1 MSTPASPVS
10 DVAFTPAVKAAQTRL
25 GSRDQ
30 FERMEK
36 GHGWPSHVTSDLA
49 EVIAA
54 ARSFYLGTASAAGQ
68 PYIQHRGG
76 PAGFLKVLDER
87 TLGFA
92 DFAGNKQYIT
102 AGNLS
107 ENPLAFIFLMD
118 YARRRRVKLWGRAK
132 IIEDDEELLSRLRPP
147 VGSVRAERV
156 IIFELEAWDRNCA
169 QYIPQLVPIEEVQ
182 SAIHRLQQRIADLE
196 SQIKARAVLD

>member
-1 MSTPASPVS
+1 MSTPAS

-36 GHGWPSHVTSDLA
+36 GRGWPSLVTPDLA

-107 ENPLAFIFLMD
+107 ENPRAFIFLMD

-147 VGSVRAERV
+147 VGSLRAERV
-156 IIFELEAWDRNCA
+156 ITFELEAWDRNCA
-169 QYIPQLVPIEEVQ
+169 QHIPQLVPIEDVQ
-182 SAIHRLQQRIADLE
+182 SAIHGLQQRIAELE
-196 SQIKARAVLD
+196 SQIKARAP

>member
-1 MSTPASPVS
+1 MSTPAS

-36 GHGWPSHVTSDLA
+36 GRGWPSLVTPDLA

-107 ENPLAFIFLMD
+107 ENPRAVIFLMD

-169 QYIPQLVPIEEVQ
+169 QHIPQLVPIEDVQ
-182 SAIHRLQQRIADLE
+182 SAIHGLQQRIAELE
-196 SQIKARAVLD
+196 SQIKARAP

>member
-1 MSTPASPVS
+1 
-10 DVAFTPAVKAAQTRL
+10 
-25 GSRDQ
+25 
-30 FERMEK
+30 MEE
-36 GHGWPSHVTSDLA
+36 GGGWPSHVTSDLA

-76 PAGFLKVLDER
+76 PAGFLKVLGER

-107 ENPLAFIFLMD
+107 ENPRAFIFLMD

-169 QYIPQLVPIEEVQ
+169 QHIPQLIPIEDVQ
-182 SAIHRLQQRIADLE
+182 SAIHGLQQRIAELE
-196 SQIKARAVLD
+196 SQIEGARLRADP

>member
-1 MSTPASPVS
+1 MSTPAS

-36 GHGWPSHVTSDLA
+36 GHGWPSRVTSDLA

-76 PAGFLKVLDER
+76 PAGFLQVLDER

-92 DFAGNKQYIT
+92 DFTGNKQYIT

-107 ENPLAFIFLMD
+107 ENPRAFIFLMD
-118 YARRRRVKLWGRAK
+118 YARRRRVKLWGCAK

-169 QYIPQLVPIEEVQ
+169 QHIPQLVPIEEVQ
-182 SAIHRLQQRIADLE
+182 SAIHGLQQRIAELE
-196 SQIKARAVLD
+196 SQIKARAP

>member
-1 MSTPASPVS
+1 MSTPAS
-10 DVAFTPAVKAAQTRL
+10 DIAFTPAVKAAQTRL

-36 GHGWPSHVTSDLA
+36 GRDWPSHVTPDLA

-76 PAGFLKVLDER
+76 PAGFLQVLDER